1 MLGPRSHYEGHITG
15 MIPNVCTRLFNQVQ
29 TNLASKANL
38 VIFNAFHAGKS
49 KRPLREY
56 KPIDNISSVS

>member
-1 MLGPRSHYEGHITG
+1 MSL
-15 MIPNVCTRLFNQVQ
+15 LFNQVQ